1 MDVRSRSVDVGLQ
14 FSLDLVVR
22 EEGLVAGVSD
32 CQGIPVL
39 EQCGPGLEQPGGEGR
54 RGRLSP
60 KKTLVS
66 KVTFKPL

>member
-54 RGRLSP
+54 EGGEEGGGGDYH
-60 KKTLVS
+60 KKKLW
-66 KVTFKPL
+66 